1 MKETIQQ
8 IIHNVESVIL
18 GKTERVKLVLCGW
31 FSGGHVLLED
41 VPGTGKT
48 MLARA
53 IAQSVQGTFKRIQFT
68 PDLLP
73 SDVLGTTVYSQQN
86 HQFLFQKGPVFTSI
100 LLADEINRATPRTQS
115 ALLEAMA
122 ESQVTIDGRAFP
134 LDSSFFVLATQNPIE
149 HHGTFP
155 LPEAQLDRFMLK
167 FSLGY
172 PNRENEIQMVKAQN
186 AQHPIHSL
194 KSVATLE
201 HIQAIRAA
209 VPQIKVSD
217 EVHQYVLN
225 LIEKT
230 RNHPDL
236 RLGASPRATLALVRA
251 SQAMALIEGRSYVS
265 PSNVYQLAHPVIA
278 HRLALSSEARL
289 KGLRVE
295 EVLTQLIS
303 EVPVPTGSAIA
314 GAPVGVT

>member
-1 MKETIQQ
+1 MKEIIQR
-8 IIHNVESVIL
+8 IVHNVEGVIL
-18 GKTERVKLVLCGW
+18 GKTDRIKLVLCGW
-31 FSGGHVLLED
+31 FAGGHVLLED

-73 SDVLGTTVYSQQN
+73 SDVLGTTVYSQQSN
-86 HQFLFQKGPVFTSI
+86 QFLFQKGPIFTSI

-122 ESQVTIDGRAFP
+122 ENQVTIDGRGFP
-134 LDSSFFVLATQNPIE
+134 LDPLFFVLATQNPIE

-186 AQHPIHSL
+186 AQHPIHAL

-201 HIQAIRAA
+201 QVQAIRAA

-217 EVHQYVLN
+217 EVHHYVLN

-236 RLGASPRATLALVRA
+236 KLGASPRATLALVRA
-251 SQAMALIEGRSYVS
+251 SQALALIEGRGYVS
-265 PSNVYQLAHPVIA
+265 PSNVYQLTQPVLA

-289 KGLRVE
+289 RGARVE
-295 EVLTQLIS
+295 DVLTQLIS
-303 EVPVPTGSAIA
+303 EVPVPTG
-314 GAPVGVT
+314 GALSGTPLGVT

>member
-1 MKETIQQ
+1 MKEIIQQ
-8 IIHNVESVIL
+8 IVHNVEGVIL
-18 GKTERVKLVLCGW
+18 GKTDRIKLVLCGW
-31 FSGGHVLLED
+31 FAGGHVLLED

-73 SDVLGTTVYSQQN
+73 SDVLGTTVYSQQS

-122 ESQVTIDGRAFP
+122 ENQVTIDGRAFQ
-134 LDSSFFVLATQNPIE
+134 LDPSFFVLATQNPIE

-186 AQHPIHSL
+186 SQHPIHSL

-201 HIQAIRAA
+201 QIQAIRAA
-209 VPQIKVSD
+209 VPQVKVS
-217 EVHQYVLN
+217 EEIHQYVLN
-225 LIEKT
+225 LVEKT
-230 RNHPDL
+230 RSHPDL

-265 PSNVYQLAHPVIA
+265 PSNVYQLVHPILA

-295 EVLTQLIS
+295 EVLTQLVS
-303 EVPVPTGSAIA
+303 EVPVPTG
-314 GAPVGVT
+314 GAVGGVPARAT